1 MSLGATQETN
11 MNELDRHFARTPKIM
26 IFAIIAKLAIVVGL
40 IWLAVYAI
48 NAFSG

>member
-11 MNELDRHFARTPKIM
+11 MNEFDRHFARTPKIM